1 MTLET
6 LPNPARALLASLW
19 MNPRFTLR
27 YGMVENIP
35 SPAAEDA
42 LSQLVEAGL
51 LTREDQ
57 DCGARIYSLSD
68 LGADVDRRPPGETTM
83 DKIAFIG
90 EHGRF
95 PLGVKRAALDQAGAA
110 APA

>member
-1 MTLET
+1 MTFEELS
-6 LPNPARALLASLW
+6 NPARALLASLW

-42 LSQLVEAGL
+42 LSQLVKAGL
-51 LTREDQ
+51 LTKEDQ
-57 DCGARIYSLSD
+57 DCGGRIYVLTD
-68 LGADVDRRPPGETTM
+68 LGAETDRRPPGETTM
-83 DKIAFIG
+83 DKIGFIDA
-90 EHGRF
+90 HGRF
-95 PLGVKRAALDQAGAA
+95 PLAIKRAELDQAAA